1 MLIQPCGAKGVKC
14 TLSIRGS
21 AAAKENTNTAMIA
34 ITTAICTFPAT
45 CIPIQFVTRPA
56 PSMAA
61 ARAILAL
68 SPQPI
73 AAVM

>member
-1 MLIQPCGAKGVKC
+1 MKC
-14 TLSIRGS
+14 TLSIRGI
-21 AAAKENTNTAMIA
+21 AAANENTNTATMA

-45 CIPIQFVTRPA
+45 CIPIQFVTSPI

-61 ARAILAL
+61 AMAILAL

-73 AAVM
+73 AEVI